1 MPRQRQSQSR
11 RRPRRHLVSELR
23 RRFAEHELP
32 MYASAIAFRALIGT
46 IPLALLGLGLLGALG
61 LRDTWRN
68 SIAPTIKPKVLPA
81 VFDGMN
87 ASVDKIFSS
96 STAGLIVF
104 ATALTVW
111 DLSIGMSAV
120 MRALNRV
127 HDVQEDRS
135 ALRRALV
142 SVALAVAVGACLVGA
157 ILLLIVAPRANGA
170 LHVLLSILRWVVAP
184 LMLVLAVGLLVRFA
198 PAQKP
203 EARWASAGSL
213 LVIVSWIVAT
223 ILFKLWVTYVADFKT
238 AIGTLTCL
246 LLLTTYFF
254 VSSAIFLVGAEL
266 DELLRKETRGR
277 GVALPELVAAVV
289 RR

>member
-1 MPRQRQSQSR
+1 MPSQRNSR
-11 RRPRRHLVSELR
+11 RGHLVSELR

-32 MYASAIAFRALIGT
+32 IYASAIAFRGLISV

-61 LRDTWRN
+61 LQDTWSN
-68 SIAPTIKPKVLPA
+68 SIAPAIEPKVLPA
-81 VFDGMN
+81 VYDGIN

-96 STAGLIVF
+96 SSAGLIVF
-104 ATALTVW
+104 AAAVAVW
-111 DLSIGMSAV
+111 DLSLGMSAV
-120 MRALNRV
+120 TRALNHV

-135 ALRRALV
+135 TLRRSLV
-142 SVALAVAVGACLVGA
+142 AVALAVGVGACVLGA
-157 ILLLIVAPRANGA
+157 ILLLVVAPRVHGG
-170 LHVLLSILRWVVAP
+170 LHVLLGILRWLLAP
-184 LMLVLAVGLLVRFA
+184 LVLGLAVGLLVRFA

-213 LVIVSWIVAT
+213 LVIVTWIVAT
-223 ILFKLWVTYVADFKT
+223 LLFKLWVTYVADFKS
-238 AIGTLTCL
+238 AIGTLTGL

-254 VSSAIFLVGAEL
+254 VSAAIFIVGAEL

-277 GVALPELVAAVV
+277 GVALPDLVAAVV

>member
-1 MPRQRQSQSR
+1 
-11 RRPRRHLVSELR
+11 
-23 RRFAEHELP
+23 

-61 LRDTWRN
+61 LQDTWRN
-68 SIAPTIKPKVLPA
+68 SIAPAIKPKVLPQ
-81 VFDGMN
+81 VFDGIN
-87 ASVDKIFSS
+87 ASVEKIFSS
-96 STAGLIVF
+96 SSAGLIVF
-104 ATALTVW
+104 ATVLTIW

-127 HDVQEDRS
+127 HDVEEDRS
-135 ALRRALV
+135 AVRRALV
-142 SVALAVAVGACLVGA
+142 AVALAVAVGLCIIGA
-157 ILLLIVAPRANGA
+157 TLLLIAAPRAGGA
-170 LHVLLSILRWVVAP
+170 LHLLLGVLRWVLAP
-184 LMLVLAVGLLVRFA
+184 LLLGLGVGLLVRFA

-223 ILFKLWVTYVADFKT
+223 VLFKLWVTYVADFKT

-254 VSSAIFLVGAEL
+254 VSSTIFLLGAEL
-266 DELLRKETRGR
+266 DELLRKETHGR